1 MVYDN
6 KLVASIKVGGRILRE
21 HDKDHVYLPFGSQ
34 YSILIKNMRSRKVSI
49 RIKIDG
55 EDVLDHHT
63 LILRGKETME
73 LQRFIINGNFNTGPA
88 FKFVEKTQQISEH
101 RGDKID
107 DGIIEIDYRFEVEPP
122 LFKSIIQPYKEIH
135 HYHHT
140 EKMDADWSY
149 TNDGTSGNP
158 LRGRGMT
165 SENTVFNSSV
175 SPQSVQSSNNLDHL
189 GPERSN
195 VVQDSLDSDPVS
207 DEGITVKGKEVNQ
220 HFTQGN
226 IGTLETQV
234 HTICLKLHGTNESG
248 TVVQKPLLV
257 QSKPE
262 CQVCGTKND
271 SRGKYCSHCGNNLN
285 W

>member
-1 MVYDN
+1 MVYN
-6 KLVASIKVGGRILRE
+6 NNLVASIKVGGKILRE
-21 HDKDHVYLPFGSQ
+21 HDKDHVHLPFGSQ

-49 RIKIDG
+49 RIRVDG
-55 EDVLDHHT
+55 EDALDKHT

-73 LQRFIINGNFNTGPA
+73 LQRFIVNSNFNTGPA

-122 LFKSIIQPYKEIH
+122 MFKSLVRPYTEIH

-140 EKMDADWSY
+140 EKFDADWSY

-158 LRGRGMT
+158 LRGSRGMEDT
-165 SENTVFNSSV
+165 TVYNSSV
-175 SPQSVQSSNNLDHL
+175 SPQSVASSDQLSHL

-195 VVQDSLDSDPVS
+195 VVMDGMDSPQS
-207 DEGITVKGKEVNQ
+207 DEGITVKGEEVNQ
-220 HFTQGN
+220 QFTHGH
-226 IGTLETQV
+226 IGTLETQM
-234 HTICLKLHGTNESG
+234 HTICLKLHGTNETG
-248 TVVQKPLLV
+248 TPIHKPLLV
-257 QSKPE
+257 QSKPS
-262 CQVCGTKND
+262 CQVCGQKND
-271 SRGKYCSHCGNNLN
+271 SRNKYCSHCGNNLN

>member
-1 MVYDN
+1 MVYND

-49 RIKIDG
+49 RVRIDG
-55 EDVLDHHT
+55 EDALDQHT

-73 LQRFIINGNFNTGPA
+73 LQRFIVNSNFNTGPA

-101 RGDKID
+101 RGDKVD

-122 LFKSIIQPYKEIH
+122 VFKTIFPTVKEVH
-135 HYHHT
+135 HYHH
-140 EKMDADWSY
+140 DVDWTFSPRGN
-149 TNDGTSGNP
+149 TGQNPMRGLGDTTS
-158 LRGRGMT
+158 
-165 SENTVFNSSV
+165 VYNSSV
-175 SPQSVQSSNNLDHL
+175 SPQSVQSSNTMNDSDHL

-195 VVQDSLDSDPVS
+195 VVMDGMDAPQS
-207 DEGITVKGKEVNQ
+207 DEGITVKGQEVNQ
-220 HFTQGN
+220 HFTHGH
-226 IGTLETQV
+226 IGQLETQV
-234 HTICLKLHGTNESG
+234 HTICLKLHGTNETGS
-248 TVVQKPLLV
+248 VVQKPLLV
-257 QSKPE
+257 QSKPT

-271 SRGKYCSHCGNNLN
+271 SRSKYCSHCGNNLT